1 MLTDVLKEQTR
12 KTHDAAE
19 SNFDFKAITQSRDLY
34 ITALKTM
41 YGFYKPIEKTLLDYE
56 LFFAPLGINLK
67 ERLKTPL
74 IKRDLNYLG
83 VSEAEL
89 GDIEFCPTLP
99 NVSDFYRAMGCL
111 YVLEG
116 STLGGQIIAKE
127 LVKSGLSKDG
137 EGKAYYD
144 PYENRTMPMFLQLKE
159 ALNKLP
165 DDKESVVLEAAQE
178 TFKSFGSWLGSSMKK
193 HQN

>member
-19 SNFDFKAITQSRDLY
+19 SNFDFKAITQSRELY
-34 ITALKTM
+34 ITALKSM
-41 YGFYKPIEKTLLDYE
+41 FGFYKPIEKILLEYE
-56 LFFAPLGINLK
+56 LFFTPLGINLR

-74 IKRDLNYLG
+74 IRRDLNYFG
-83 VSEAEL
+83 VSEKEMEE
-89 GDIEFCPTLP
+89 IPFCENLP
-99 NVSDFYRAMGCL
+99 DVSDFYRAMGCL

-144 PYENRTMPMFLQLKE
+144 PYETRTMPMFLQLKE

-178 TFKSFGSWLGSSMKK
+178 TFKTFGSWLGSSMKK
-193 HQN
+193 H